1 MINRR
6 PPAAPAPDTNRH
18 LALFAVVA
26 VVALLAGCS
35 ASASESRPGGG
46 TSGVLMPAAG
56 ESTRAS
62 RAVPDQL
69 PAQRGGVREKPGFV
83 DGSAPRSTDSVT
95 PYLPPASARQQS
107 MIGAEAFVR
116 FFWASVE
123 SSLANPE
130 FGAIEPY
137 YLASCSQCA
146 RLDDRI
152 GDLAE
157 AGYQQEGGKIVI
169 GPMGGATDRDRSVRL
184 AYRRTETA
192 HDLVG
197 LQGDRRYLGAVHRI
211 DTMTLVWR
219 DDGWRVASL
228 AIGVG

>member
-35 ASASESRPGGG
+35 ASASESRTGGG
-46 TSGVLMPAAG
+46 PSGVLMPAAG

-62 RAVPDQL
+62 RAVPDQV
-69 PAQRGGVREKPGFV
+69 PAQRGGARETPGFV

-157 AGYQQEGGKIVI
+157 ALAPPDPAYDR
-169 GPMGGATDRDRSVRL
+169 MGTGSAATEITKTTGT
-184 AYRRTETA
+184 TEPPETTDA
-192 HDLVG
+192 PG
-197 LQGDRRYLGAVHRI
+197 E
-211 DTMTLVWR
+211 
-219 DDGWRVASL
+219 SS
-228 AIGVG
+228 